1 MSEVTTFR
9 LYLLR
14 AGYLIIAVG
23 LALMIWPGII
33 RPPENLPHMNSV
45 VRSLLGAVA
54 LLAAL
59 GIRYPLKMLPVLL
72 FELLWKTI
80 WLLAFGLRLWST
92 NKLDADTRE
101 TLNDNIFGVIL
112 VLIVTPWGYVFRHY
126 LKARG
131 DRWGKYSA
139 ASNRT

>member
-14 AGYLIIAVG
+14 AGYLIITVG
-23 LALMIWPGII
+23 LALMIGPGLIH
-33 RPPENLPHMNSV
+33 PPENLPHMNSV
-45 VRSLLGAVA
+45 VRSMLGAVC
-54 LLAAL
+54 LLSAL
-59 GIRYPLKMLPVLL
+59 GIRYPLKMLPVLF
-72 FELLWKTI
+72 FELVWKTI
-80 WLLAFGLRLWST
+80 WLLVFGLRLWST

-101 TLNDNIFGVIL
+101 TLFNCIFGVIL

-131 DRWGKYSA
+131 DRWGKYSV
-139 ASNRT
+139 ASNQT

>member
-1 MSEVTTFR
+1 MSEVSTFR

-23 LALMIWPGII
+23 LALMIGPGLI

-45 VRSLLGAVA
+45 VRSMLGAVC

-59 GIRYPLKMLPVLL
+59 GVRYPLKMLPVMF
-72 FELLWKTI
+72 FELAWKTI
-80 WLLAFGLRLWST
+80 WLLVFGLQLWST

-101 TLNDNIFGVIL
+101 TLNNCIFGIIL

-131 DRWGKYSA
+131 DRWGKHPA
-139 ASNRT
+139 PGNLT